1 MRAST
6 SIGGSNGPACYS
18 HWTPLPAFHP
28 HVADS
33 RIELRRARRDELPE
47 VQRLAGVIWR
57 AHYPGIVTHAQIDY
71 MLESGYALP
80 VLEGFLDANDR
91 GLELAS
97 VDGRLA
103 GFAAWYVAADRAA
116 AKLDKLYV
124 VQSLQRMGVGGRLM
138 GRVADLAR
146 DAGASVLVLNV
157 NKHNIQAIRAY
168 EKHGFAIREAVVV
181 DIGGGFVMDDYVMA
195 MAL

>member
-1 MRAST
+1 VT
-6 SIGGSNGPACYS
+6 
-18 HWTPLPAFHP
+18 
-28 HVADS
+28 DS

-71 MLESGYALP
+71 MLEIGYALP
-80 VLEGFLDANDR
+80 VLEGFLDGNDR

-168 EKHGFAIREAVVV
+168 EKHGFAIREAAVV

>member
-1 MRAST
+1 
-6 SIGGSNGPACYS
+6 
-18 HWTPLPAFHP
+18 
-28 HVADS
+28 VADS

-57 AHYPGIVTHAQIDY
+57 AHYPGIVTPAQIDY
-71 MLESGYALP
+71 MLESGYALS
-80 VLEGFLDANDR
+80 VLEGFLDGNDR

-103 GFAAWYVAADRAA
+103 GFAAWYVTEERVT
-116 AKLDKLYV
+116 AKLEKLYV
-124 VQSLQRMGVGGRLM
+124 VQALQRRGLGGRLI
-138 GRVADLAR
+138 GRIADLAR
-146 DAGASVLVLNV
+146 DAGASILVLNV
-157 NKHNIQAIRAY
+157 NKNNVQAIRAY
-168 EKHGFAIREAVVV
+168 EKHGFAIHEAVVV